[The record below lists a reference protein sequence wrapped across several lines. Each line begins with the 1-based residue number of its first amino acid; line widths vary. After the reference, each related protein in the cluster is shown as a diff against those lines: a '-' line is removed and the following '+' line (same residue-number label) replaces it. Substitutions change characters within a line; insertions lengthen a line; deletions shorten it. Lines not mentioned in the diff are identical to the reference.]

1 MWTSLTCRVVD
12 MLDLVDRVADSL
24 DVVYIAEIMDKM
36 DLAGVVAL

>member
-1 MWTSLTCRVVD
+1 

-36 DLAGVVAL
+36 DLLGVVAL